1 MDKLPLN
8 HNGKEAQTDKDL
20 KSAKFTFAANVI
32 LCLII
37 CGLALAAMEYFNLK
51 LNRQH
56 AQAQTTEQ
64 LAEIRADLEFII
76 NKNLALAQGVTSYIS
91 LNPDIDQASFS
102 AYVDHLLHSENNIRN
117 IGAAK
122 DLTISLI
129 HPLAGN
135 EQALGL
141 NYRENKDQAEAAL
154 KAIETDQIVLAGP
167 LELVQGGVGLIGRQA
182 VYQQS
187 NNHLWGII
195 SFVLDYPSIMESAID
210 NRDLDLN
217 IAIRGKDSKGYKGQ
231 VFEGDAAL
239 FERTPVMLNVNLP
252 YGNWVLA
259 AEPKSGWPSFQPTPR
274 LWFVTLILLGAW
286 IHIIYGRLKNQL
298 AHDRSLVNSL
308 ATAEQ
313 FKDIFENHD
322 AVMLLIDS
330 LSGRIID
337 ANVSAQEFYGYSHKQ
352 LTTMKIQS
360 INQLAPEE
368 VDKARLKAAEKQL
381 NYFVFPQRLAS
392 GEIRTVEV
400 HSSPIE
406 TNGKFLLF
414 SVIHDITD
422 RIESEKKLSLDA
434 AVFEHSLEGI
444 IITNRDR
451 GIISVNRAFT
461 EITGYTEAEVLGKN
475 PSILSAKKHQPDF
488 FTKVW
493 EAIEKDGHWKG
504 EVWNRRKNGKVFP
517 ELLSINTVAGDDGQP
532 EYYVGVFSDI
542 TQLKKSEEEL
552 ENLAHHDSLT
562 GLPNRFSLRAT
573 LDHAIRHARRNHER
587 IAVLFLDLDK
597 FKVVND
603 SLGHA
608 AGDELLKAVS
618 ERLNGR
624 LREQDTL
631 GRLGGDEFVIILE
644 NLKSERDIIRVAK
657 EVIELLSM
665 PFSLSVGQEA
675 YIGTSIGIA
684 QFPDNANSGENLIAY
699 ADVAM
704 YQAKQNGRNTYSFYN
719 ESLTADAD
727 QQLRT
732 FSQIKKGI
740 REQEFELYYQPQIDI
755 SNGKLVAAEALL
767 RWNHPERGV
776 LTPAAFVKIAEDRG
790 IIRDLSKYV
799 LAAACDRLLKWKA
812 MGLKLPTLSVN
823 ISGQDFN
830 HREFCNEVQ
839 TIVEQSGIDPSR
851 LELEITENT
860 LMRKADTIQK
870 QLRQLRDLGINL
882 AIDDFGTGYS
892 SLSYLK
898 HFPINKLKIDRS
910 FVKDIDKD
918 PADRVIISAIID
930 LAENFNLTV
939 VAEGV
944 EQQSQQDYLEREGC
958 HLVQGYLHSKPLPS
972 AEFEQLLQR
981 EFPAS

>member
-1 MDKLPLN
+1 MNNLPLN
-8 HNGKEAQTDKDL
+8 DNGMDAHSNKDL
-20 KSAKFTFAANVI
+20 NNAKFTFAANVI
-32 LCLII
+32 LCLFI
-37 CGLALAAMEYFNLK
+37 CSLALAAMEYFNLK
-51 LNRQH
+51 AERQ
-56 AQAQTTEQ
+56 QAQTQVTEK
-64 LAEIRADLEFII
+64 LSEIRADLEFVI
-76 NKNLALAQGVTSYIS
+76 NKNLALAQGVTSFIS
-91 LNPDIDQASFS
+91 LNPNTDQATFS
-102 AYVDHLLHSENNIRN
+102 AYTDHLLRSENNIRN

-122 DLTISLI
+122 DLTISLM

-135 EQALGL
+135 EQALGF
-141 NYRENKDQAEAAL
+141 NYKSSKKQAAAAL
-154 KAIETDQIVLAGP
+154 KAIETNQIVLAGP
-167 LELVQGGVGLIGRQA
+167 LNLIQGGVGIIGRQA
-182 VYQQS
+182 VYRQS
-187 NNHLWGII
+187 DNELWGIV
-195 SFVLDYPSIMESAID
+195 SFVLDYPSVMQTAMK
-210 NRDLDLN
+210 NRSDTLN
-217 IAIRGKDSKGYKGQ
+217 IAIRGRDAKGYAGD
-231 VFEGDAAL
+231 VFEGDSAL
-239 FERTPVMLNVNLP
+239 FDREPVLLNVNLP
-252 YGNWVLA
+252 YGNWVMA
-259 AEPKSGWPSFQPTPR
+259 AEPKSGWPMYQVTPR
-274 LWFVTLILLGAW
+274 FWLVSLLILVVW
-286 IHIIYGRLKNQL
+286 IQFAYTRLKNQRARYFSVEHTL
-298 AHDRSLVNSL
+298 AS
-308 ATAEQ
+308 AEQ
-313 FKDIFENHD
+313 FKDVFENHD

-337 ANVSAQEFYGYSHKQ
+337 ANISAERFYGYSRQQ
-352 LTTMKIQS
+352 LTAMKIQS
-360 INQLAPEE
+360 INQLSPAE
-368 VDKARLKAAEKQL
+368 VEVARQEAAQQQH
-381 NYFVFPQRLAS
+381 NFFIFPQRLAN

-406 TNGKFLLF
+406 TNGKFVLF

-422 RIESEKKLSLDA
+422 RIESEKKLRLDA
-434 AVFEHSLEGI
+434 AVFENSLEGI
-444 IITNRDR
+444 IITDRNR

-461 EITGYTEAEVLGKN
+461 EITGYSEAEVLGKN
-475 PSILSAKKHQPDF
+475 PSMLSAKKHQPDF
-488 FTKVW
+488 FEKVW
-493 EAIEKDGHWKG
+493 ADIENHGHWKG

-517 ELLSINTVAGDDGQP
+517 ELLSINTVAGDDGKP
-532 EYYVGVFSDI
+532 EHYVGVFSDI

-618 ERLNGR
+618 ERLNHR
-624 LREQDTL
+624 LRDQDTL

-740 REQEFELYYQPQIDI
+740 AEQEFELYYQPQIDI
-755 SNGKLVAAEALL
+755 TSGKLVAAEALL

-776 LTPAAFVKIAEDRG
+776 LTPAAFIKIAEERG

-799 LAAACDRLLKWKA
+799 LIAACKTLLKWDA
-812 MGLKLPTLSVN
+812 AGLKLPTLSVN
-823 ISGQDFN
+823 ISAQDFN

-839 TIVEQSGIDPSR
+839 AIVEQSGINPSL

-870 QLRQLRDLGINL
+870 QLRHLRDLGINL

-944 EQQSQQDYLEREGC
+944 EQQSQQDYLQREGC
-958 HLVQGYLHSKPLPS
+958 HLVQGYLHSKPLPA

-981 EFPAS
+981 KLTTK